1 MSKSNGIWIFLSVVV
16 ASIIISGAAVYIATQ
31 NNQTQKDTAKIHAE
45 AICIA
50 GENDYNRYGNY
61 IKDCE
66 NRY

>member
-1 MSKSNGIWIFLSVVV
+1 M
-16 ASIIISGAAVYIATQ
+16 ASIIISGAAIYIAMQ
-31 NNQTQKDTAKIHAE
+31 NNQTQRDTAKIHAE

-66 NRY
+66 DRY